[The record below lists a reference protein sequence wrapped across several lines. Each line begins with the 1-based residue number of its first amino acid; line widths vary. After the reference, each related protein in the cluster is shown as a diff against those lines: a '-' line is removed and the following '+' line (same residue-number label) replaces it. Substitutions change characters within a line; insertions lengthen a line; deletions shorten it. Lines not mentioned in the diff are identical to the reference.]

1 MEEAA
6 NGRGRRERVEGG
18 RGVGRARERQREGER
33 WKEKVAAV
41 PRQSRCTG
49 EREPSATN

>member
-1 MEEAA
+1 MKEVVVWAD
-6 NGRGRRERVEGG
+6 
-18 RGVGRARERQREGER
+18 RARERQREGER

>member
-18 RGVGRARERQREGER
+18 RGVGGPCAREIERGREMEGEGGSG
-33 WKEKVAAV
+33 A
-41 PRQSRCTG
+41 
-49 EREPSATN
+49 